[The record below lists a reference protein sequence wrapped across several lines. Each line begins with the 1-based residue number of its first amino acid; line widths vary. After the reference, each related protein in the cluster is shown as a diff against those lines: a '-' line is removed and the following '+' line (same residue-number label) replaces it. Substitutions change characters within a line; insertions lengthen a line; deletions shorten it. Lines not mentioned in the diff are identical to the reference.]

1 MIHTPALHRAEMRNY
16 YSPKIQNYESSH
28 KIPSVA
34 LHPAFSLEALTLA
47 TAIATLCE
55 VEKHHRQA
63 KEAHKERRH
72 LL

>member
-1 MIHTPALHRAEMRNY
+1 MKAHTKFHRLHC
-16 YSPKIQNYESSH
+16 I
-28 KIPSVA
+28 
-34 LHPAFSLEALTLA
+34 LHFSLEALTLA